1 MSYKLI
7 LFPQFPETVVFLS
20 LFRNVNENIISKI
33 KENIMS
39 WNEDYDFCFLNTD
52 HIVSLEQLYCSIHKA
67 MLNHRYGCMKAR
79 TLNAEIILNLCPTN
93 NIMEAFKKFGIN
105 ESCSNAIIIKVL
117 PKSASDSDNLQ
128 ELNKHVTKL
137 VGSDSSKNRELTDD
151 TLFKIFD
158 ERKFKKIYKLNDANS
173 TIDAG
178 DIQQE
183 LTRLSI
189 FSCQLRGF

>member
-1 MSYKLI
+1 
-7 LFPQFPETVVFLS
+7 
-20 LFRNVNENIISKI
+20 
-33 KENIMS
+33 
-39 WNEDYDFCFLNTD
+39 
-52 HIVSLEQLYCSIHKA
+52 

-93 NIMEAFKKFGIN
+93 NIMEAFKKFGIK

-117 PKSASDSDNLQ
+117 EKDIGDPDKLE
-128 ELNKHVTKL
+128 ELNKHVSKL
-137 VGSDSSKNRELTDD
+137 VGGDSSNRELSDD
-151 TLFKIFD
+151 TLFKLFD

-173 TIDAG
+173 TVDRG
-178 DIQQE
+178 NIQEE